1 MKKCLS
7 LLFALLLLLC
17 LPSCES
23 VRDDIP
29 VQRLADAVGTKIE
42 GFSHLSQASADY
54 IRYCMKSDLSLYD
67 EYLIL
72 YPFSGTA
79 YNEIGIFKLA
89 ADADGEKA
97 LSEIEGYLNF
107 KKKNWDTR
115 YNADEYGKIE
125 RARIVR
131 HGRYFL
137 YTILS
142 QAERDAAEKAFA
154 DALKR

>member
-1 MKKCLS
+1 MNKYLFS
-7 LLFALLLLLC
+7 LIAFALLLC
-17 LPSCES
+17 LQSCAS
-23 VRDDIP
+23 VRNDVP
-29 VQRLADAVGTKIE
+29 VQLLADAVGEKIE
-42 GFSHLSQASADY
+42 NFSNLSQASTDY

-97 LSEIEGYLNF
+97 LSELEGYLDF

-125 RARIVR
+125 SARIIR
-131 HGRYFL
+131 RGRYFL

-142 QAERDAAEKAFA
+142 QAEREAAEKAFA
-154 DALKR
+154 DALK

>member
-7 LLFALLLLLC
+7 MLLALLLLLC

-29 VQRLADAVGTKIE
+29 VQLLADAVGAKIE
-42 GFSHLSQASADY
+42 GFSHLSQASTDY
-54 IRYCMKSDLSLYD
+54 IRYCMNSDLSLYD

-89 ADADGEKA
+89 AGANGEKA

-125 RARIVR
+125 SARIVR
-131 HGRYFL
+131 CGRYFL
-137 YTILS
+137 YTILTT
-142 QAERDAAEKAFA
+142 AERDAAEKAFS

>member
-1 MKKCLS
+1 MKKYLS
-7 LLFALLLLLC
+7 MLLALVLPFC

-23 VRDDIP
+23 VRDDVP
-29 VQRLADAVGTKIE
+29 VQLLADAVGAKIE
-42 GFSHLSQASADY
+42 GFSHLSQASTDY

-89 ADADGEKA
+89 AEADGEKA
-97 LSEIEGYLNF
+97 LSEIDGYLNF
-107 KKKNWDTR
+107 RKKNWDTR

-125 RARIVR
+125 SARIIR
-131 HGRYFL
+131 RGRYFL

-142 QAERDAAEKAFA
+142 QAERDAAEKAFF
-154 DALKR
+154 DALK

>member
-7 LLFALLLLLC
+7 LLLALLLLLC
-17 LPSCES
+17 LLSCES
-23 VRDDIP
+23 VREDIP
-29 VQRLADAVGTKIE
+29 VQLLADTVGTKIE
-42 GFSHLSQASADY
+42 GFSHLSQASTDY
-54 IRYCMKSDLSLYD
+54 IRYCMNSDLSLYD

-89 ADADGEKA
+89 AGANGEKA

-142 QAERDAAEKAFA
+142 QAERDAAEKAFS
-154 DALKR
+154 DALK